1 MKIHPF
7 FILLLFT
14 FTISLNVSANYIKKK
29 GVISP
34 NDSIES
40 LKIEALKKAYKKN
53 DQLTFLK
60 LFPDTFD
67 EFIHLYEYDKRGKS
81 DTWNSEGSYIE
92 FIFRSNKDIDESV
105 YMPLLFNKIIKISI
119 QANQNADIVNYF
131 RYSLL
136 NIVGGYTN
144 YTALFL
150 DILAKFPHEKRIK
163 FWEFMF
169 AGPLANQC
177 FFNETYRTV
186 KSLNPKQANLLLLT
200 YQKRKKGS
208 KNILKERSQL
218 IIRAFEKNDYA
229 SFLYLFPNTFSELI
243 DYYGFDEKTGKHPLY
258 SLGESYHINFLFSAP
273 NKYLPQLFLKVVDIA
288 IDGKWDADSI
298 NLFQDHLIKFIL
310 THTKGIIEILTSK
323 TISECKSFWHFV
335 FDGPIPNKDD
345 FSTVYKKIKPLNK
358 KQAKILRKVFKKM
371 APWQ

>member
-53 DQLTFLK
+53 DQLTYLK

-67 EFIHLYEYDKRGKS
+67 EFINLYGYDKKGKS
-81 DTWNSEGSYIE
+81 YTLYKKKSYLE
-92 FIFRSNKDIDESV
+92 FIFRSNKDIDDSI

-119 QANQNADIVNYF
+119 QANQNADIVNYL
-131 RYSLL
+131 RYGLL
-136 NIVGGYTN
+136 SITRGYTN
-144 YTALFL
+144 YTSLFL
-150 DILAKFPHEKRIK
+150 DILSKYSYEKRIK
-163 FWEFMF
+163 FWDFMF
-169 AGPLANQC
+169 EGPLSNKH
-177 FFNETYRTV
+177 FFNESYRAI
-186 KSLNPKQANLLLLT
+186 KSLDSKQADLLFLS
-200 YQKRKKGS
+200 YQKRKKYS
-208 KNILKERSQL
+208 KNILKERAQL
-218 IIRAFEKNDYA
+218 ITRAFEKNDYV

-243 DYYGFDEKTGKHPLY
+243 TYYGFDEEKGKHPLY
-258 SLGESYHINFLFSAP
+258 FFGELYHIDFLFSAP
-273 NKYLPQLFLKVVDIA
+273 DRYLPQLLLKIVNIA
-288 IDGKWDADSI
+288 IGGKWNADSI
-298 NLFQDHLIKFIL
+298 NLFQDYLVQFIL

>member
-1 MKIHPF
+1 MKILIF
-7 FILLLFT
+7 LILTLFT
-14 FTISLNVSANYIKKK
+14 FTHSLKVNANHLKEKSITLPK
-29 GVISP
+29 
-34 NDSIES
+34 DSIDF
-40 LKIEALKKAYKKN
+40 LKREAFKKAYEKN

-81 DTWNSEGSYIE
+81 DTLYSEGSYIE

-136 NIVGGYTN
+136 NIVRRYTN

-150 DILAKFPHEKRIK
+150 DTLAKFPHEKRIK

-200 YQKRKKGS
+200 YQKRKKDS

-243 DYYGFDEKTGKHPLY
+243 DYYGFDEETGKHPLY

-288 IDGKWDADSI
+288 IGGKWDADSI

-310 THTKGIIEILTSK
+310 TYTEEIIEVLTSK
-323 TISECKSFWHFV
+323 TISECKSFWYFV
-335 FDGPIPNKDD
+335 FDGPIPNKEN
-345 FSTVYKKIKPLNK
+345 FNCIYEKVKPLNK
-358 KQAKILRKVFKKM
+358 EQAIIVRTVFEKM
-371 APWQ
+371 TPW